1 MAEGNVRI
9 PYISI
14 EQSSGS
20 TGAAGVFVSD
30 IDFSTNIIGFRV
42 VTPLGGNLYGS
53 IRSSG
58 SNKAVVLVSDEAGT
72 KTNTDIVL
80 TVYKLN
86 L

>member
-9 PYISI
+9 PYISK

-20 TGAAGVFVSD
+20 TSAAGVFVSD
-30 IDFSTNIIGFRV
+30 IDFSTNIIGFKV
-42 VTPLGGNLYGS
+42 VTPLGSNLFGS

-58 SNKAVVLVSDEAGT
+58 SNKAVVLVSDEAGI

-80 TVYKLN
+80 TIYKLN